1 MTPDNSRLMPMG
13 EGSSWLL
20 LGKGEGEKI
29 GDILAVDFGDKII
42 STEKFSASENILSQS
57 EKLIPADSACQ
68 KKKRLL
74 LPGFRMNKI
83 ESELW
88 KNAGWQIDDYLPY
101 CGIHST
107 AAAFG
112 IARAL
117 REKQSSLFVHYNCHA
132 SGKQV
137 IVVGSTK

>member
-1 MTPDNSRLMPMG
+1 MG
-13 EGSSWLL
+13 EGSSWIL
-20 LGKGEGEKI
+20 LGKEEGEKI
-29 GDILAVDFGDKII
+29 GDILVVDFGDKLI
-42 STEKFSASENILSQS
+42 TPQEFSASENILSQS
-57 EKLIPADSACQ
+57 EKLIPADSVWQ

-83 ESELW
+83 DSDFW
-88 KNAGWQIDDYLPY
+88 KLKDWEVDDYLPY

-117 REKQSSLFVHYNCHA
+117 QKKQSSLFVHYNCHA
-132 SGKQV
+132 SGKQSF
-137 IVVGSTK
+137 VVAAIK